1 MTDHEHFVLIN
12 VTFPEGKRVEI
23 YLSLITNLQI
33 SNYPSKKAPKSI
45 KTTSSIAK
53 YFERLLQTDTITGE
67 RCNSRW

>member
-12 VTFPEGKRVEI
+12 VTFPEGKRVRI
-23 YLSLITNLQI
+23 YLYLICQI